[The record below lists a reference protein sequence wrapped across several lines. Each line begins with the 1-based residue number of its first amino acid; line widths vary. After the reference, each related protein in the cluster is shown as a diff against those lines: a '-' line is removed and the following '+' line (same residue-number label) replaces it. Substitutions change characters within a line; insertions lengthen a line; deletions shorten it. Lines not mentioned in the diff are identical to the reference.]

1 MFVFLSKFLPQ
12 FVYPVGLVTILII
25 LALVFQKRKKWQNAV
40 IIATLAVLFI
50 AGNRWVAYSLTRSL
64 EWQHLPPAK
73 IPTAEVIVVL
83 GGGTESPQP
92 PRPIVEVN
100 SAGDRILYAAHLYK
114 EGKAP
119 HLLLTGGYINWLNET
134 ETTPA
139 GQMAAI
145 LELMGIPAEAIWLE
159 PESLN
164 TYENAVNCAA
174 ILDEKDIERIIL
186 VTTATHM
193 PRSVALFEAQG
204 LQVIPAPVDFAVT
217 EENWAALWHPNLSAQ
232 LTQLLPN
239 ITNLNMTT
247 TALKEYIGMF
257 VYRLRGWL

>member
-40 IIATLAVLFI
+40 IIATLVVLFI
-50 AGNRWVAYSLTRSL
+50 SGNRWVAYSLTRSL

-134 ETTPA
+134 GTTPA

-145 LELMGIPAEAIWLE
+145 LELMGIPDEAIWLE

>member
-12 FVYPVGLVTILII
+12 FVYPVGLATVFVI
-25 LALVFQKRKKWQNAV
+25 LALIFQKRKKWQNAV
-40 IIATLAVLFI
+40 IIAALVVLFI
-50 AGNRWVAYSLTRSL
+50 AGNRWIAFSLTRSL
-64 EWQHLPPAK
+64 EWQHLPPAE
-73 IPTAEVIVVL
+73 IPQAEVIVVL

-92 PRPIVEVN
+92 PRPIVELN
-100 SAGDRILYAAHLYK
+100 SAGDRVLYAAHLYK
-114 EGKAP
+114 DGKAP
-119 HLLLTGGYINWLNET
+119 HLLLSGGYINWLYTAES
-134 ETTPA
+134 TPA
-139 GQMAAI
+139 GQMASV
-145 LELMGIPAEAIWLE
+145 LELVGIPDDAIWLE

-174 ILDEKDIERIIL
+174 ILTEKGIDRIIL

-204 LQVIPAPVDFAVT
+204 LEVIPAPTDFKVT
-217 EENWAALWHPNLSAQ
+217 EEGWQALWQPNLSAQ

-239 ITNLNMTT
+239 ITNLNLTT